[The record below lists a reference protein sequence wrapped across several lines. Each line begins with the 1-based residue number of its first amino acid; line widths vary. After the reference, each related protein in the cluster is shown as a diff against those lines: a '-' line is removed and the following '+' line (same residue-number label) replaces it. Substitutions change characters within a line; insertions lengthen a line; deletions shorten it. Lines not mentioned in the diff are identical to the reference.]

1 MKSISVTEGETI
13 NTIKSLNNKKST
25 GYINIS
31 TTLIKHC
38 ATEISNPLTDIFNKL
53 LKEGTY
59 LERFKYS
66 LVKPIHKRG
75 DNNYMTNYRPISLLV
90 VF

>member
-1 MKSISVTEGETI
+1 MKSILVTEGETI
-13 NTIKSLNNKKST
+13 YTIKSLKNNKST
-25 GYINIS
+25 GYNNIS
-31 TTLIKHC
+31 SKVIEDC
-38 ATEISNPLTDIFNKL
+38 AIEITYIFYNL

-59 LERFKYS
+59 LEWFKYS

-75 DNNYMTNYRPISLLV
+75 DNSFMINYRPISLLV